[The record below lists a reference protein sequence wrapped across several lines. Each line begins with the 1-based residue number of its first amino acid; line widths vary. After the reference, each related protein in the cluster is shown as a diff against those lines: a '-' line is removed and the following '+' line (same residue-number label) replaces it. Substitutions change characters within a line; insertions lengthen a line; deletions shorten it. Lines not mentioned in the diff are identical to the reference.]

1 MKSLTFEQLI
11 TLAMEADLVDPID
24 WGMLPI
30 EERKVYEVMASN
42 VVEQFSNIKDDEQLT
57 VALATITKLL
67 VENFVLNLKLLQKA

>member
-67 VENFVLNLKLLQKA
+67 VENFVLNYQLGNKK